1 MLPNSNQS
9 PNVMTYLII
18 KKLKDLFSLQKRNI
32 LMEYSLLNLFF
43 IFAFW
48 RNLAP
53 PPQKKEADWHHVFS
67 FSNPQVGQLVRI
79 PNIKW

>member
-18 KKLKDLFSLQKRNI
+18 KKLKDLFSLQKKNI
-32 LMEYSLLNLFF
+32 LMEYSLLKIIF

-48 RNLAP
+48 QNFAP
-53 PPQKKEADWHHVFS
+53 PKKKKR
-67 FSNPQVGQLVRI
+67 G
-79 PNIKW
+79 